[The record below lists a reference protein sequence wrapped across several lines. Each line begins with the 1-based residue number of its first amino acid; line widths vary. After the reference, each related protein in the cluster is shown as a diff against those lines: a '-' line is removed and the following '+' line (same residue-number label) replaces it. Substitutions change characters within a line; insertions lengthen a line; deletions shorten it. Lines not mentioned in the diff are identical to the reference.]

1 MNITILGYKLR
12 VELILLCVLLY
23 WFINVNTFFSCAGGV
38 KPGVK
43 VLKEGFAVGGNLM
56 EGLTDATANAAAD
69 ALAAAKK
76 KGEKDE
82 MEKAMKSASM
92 PPMPMPKNLSTPK

>member
-23 WFINVNTFFSCAGGV
+23 WFISVNTFFSCAGGV

-43 VLKEGFAVGGNLM
+43 MIKEGFTVGGNVM
-56 EGLTDATANAAAD
+56 EGLATTGAAA
-69 ALAAAKK
+69 AATAAAKK
-76 KGEKDE
+76 KQPAK
-82 MEKAMKSASM
+82 
-92 PPMPMPKNLSTPK
+92 PMPAKPMAGKGTPLASTMPVKK